1 MTERIVSRHVRR
13 SAADDR
19 LRREV
24 EKLRL
29 PGKRSS
35 GWQRRKFGSMVRRTG
50 RPGRAATRWWSCR
63 GDRRYVLIDPVTRA
77 RGSTRAS
84 TPWPRSRSWRS
95 SSRPA
100 TGTRSAR

>member
-35 GWQRRKFGSMVRRTG
+35 GWQRRKFMVRRTG
-50 RPGRAATRWWSCR
+50 RPV
-63 GDRRYVLIDPVTRA
+63 RRYKVVEL
-77 RGSTRAS
+77 
-84 TPWPRSRSWRS
+84 
-95 SSRPA
+95 
-100 TGTRSAR
+100 